1 LHYPSEYIDY
11 LIHFHGDRDYFEC
24 HEVLE
29 EYWKKS
35 SDFNRNSI
43 WVGLIQVAVAFYHYR
58 RNNLKGAF
66 RLLSRSRNLL
76 SKKEKDIKKLGVD
89 FQGLL
94 NTLDESILRLHS
106 GEPYKSITLPIM
118 DYELLQQCKAACKK
132 KGFIWNLPSDLQNH
146 SIVNRH
152 LYKDRSDIDKVRL
165 TVLRTK

>member
-35 SDFNRNSI
+35 SDFNRNSV

-76 SKKEKDIKKLGVD
+76 SKKEKDIKKLGMD
-89 FQGLL
+89 FHELL
-94 NTLDESILRLHS
+94 NTLDDSILRLHS
-106 GEPYKSITLPIM
+106 GERYKSIILPII
-118 DYELLQQCKAACKK
+118 DSELLQQCKAACEKR
-132 KGFIWNLPSDLQNH
+132 GFKWNLPSDLQNL
-146 SIVNRH
+146 SIVNKH
-152 LYKDRSDIDKVRL
+152 LYRDRSDIEKIRL
-165 TVLRTK
+165 NALRAK